1 MALDGINELDVS
13 VYTTIRHQTVLSEP
27 DESDYTAEGFLG
39 CWLRQ
44 MSLSTLDT
52 ILSEPDESDG
62 VTIKMSV
69 MLTESDESGYTTV
82 GIGVVV
88 GLCRWVW

>member
-1 MALDGINELDVS
+1 
-13 VYTTIRHQTVLSEP
+13 
-27 DESDYTAEGFLG
+27 
-39 CWLRQ
+39 
-44 MSLSTLDT
+44 MSLSTLGT
-52 ILSEPDESDG
+52 ILGEPDESDG

-88 GLCRWVW
+88 RLCRWV

>member
-1 MALDGINELDVS
+1 
-13 VYTTIRHQTVLSEP
+13 
-27 DESDYTAEGFLG
+27 
-39 CWLRQ
+39 
-44 MSLSTLDT
+44 MSLSTLGT
-52 ILSEPDESDG
+52 ILGEPDESDG

-88 GLCRWVW
+88 GLCRWV